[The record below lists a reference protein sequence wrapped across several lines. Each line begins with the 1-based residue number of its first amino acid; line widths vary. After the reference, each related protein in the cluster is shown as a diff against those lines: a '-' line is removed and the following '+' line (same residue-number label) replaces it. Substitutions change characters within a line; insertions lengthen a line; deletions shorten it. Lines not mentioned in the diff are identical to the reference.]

1 MGGRATHPQVEI
13 PDLDF
18 ALDII
23 EREAEKLSDEG
34 GLQVRDIKPEIT
46 PAKNLNVWHGN
57 TFYPHLNTIKGADG
71 HSHDRTILDCS
82 ACRPRAV
89 FYSQLICFYA
99 LDEMIKS
106 IVNIIAIIKTPE
118 T

>member
-1 MGGRATHPQVEI
+1 MGGRATHPQ
-13 PDLDF
+13 
-18 ALDII
+18 

-34 GLQVRDIKPEIT
+34 GLQVRDVKSEIT

-57 TFYPHLNTIKGADG
+57 TFYPHLNTIKVRNEVFTEEKTRILFDTQLKVVTRGADG

-89 FYSQLICFYA
+89 FYSQ
-99 LDEMIKS
+99 
-106 IVNIIAIIKTPE
+106 VNRSPAPMN
-118 T
+118 